1 MRSLLFA
8 VTCGALAI
16 VAVPANAVTIGI
28 NQTGASGT
36 TSLQGFVDVGNTATS
51 ISGLTGT
58 LGLTYTSGAFNAGTN
73 TTAYNFNYTVA
84 NTSSGNTT
92 SSAIGSFGLN
102 TTPNLTNATSTG
114 LYNLAL
120 LNPSFPNVNGAN
132 VIEACF
138 SAGNNSCNANG
149 TVLTPGQTT
158 SGTLSL
164 IFAGNVS
171 SISLDGAY
179 LRFQGVDSTS
189 PNLNGAS
196 GVGFNSNVQITPFSA
211 VPGPIVGAGAP
222 GLVAACIALCGLH
235 RRRRKLAV

>member
-1 MRSLLFA
+1 
-8 VTCGALAI
+8 
-16 VAVPANAVTIGI
+16 
-28 NQTGASGT
+28 
-36 TSLQGFVDVGNTATS
+36 
-51 ISGLTGT
+51 
-58 LGLTYTSGAFNAGTN
+58 LTYNNGAFNAGTN
-73 TTAYNFNYTVA
+73 TTAYNFGYTVT
-84 NTSSGNTT
+84 NTSSGAVT
-92 SSAIGSFGLN
+92 SSGIGSFGLN
-102 TTPNLTNATSTG
+102 TTPNLSAASSTG

-179 LRFQGVDSTS
+179 LRFQGIDDAAF
-189 PNLNGAS
+189 NLNGGS
-196 GVGFNSNVQITPFSA
+196 GVGFNSNVQITTNSA
-211 VPGPIVGAGAP
+211 VPGPIAGAGIP
-222 GLVAACIALCGLH
+222 GLVAACVTLFGLH